1 MDVGLFLP
9 TMTPRGATPDRVVD
23 AARHAERLGFESVW
37 AVDQLVSGTG
47 VPIVDS
53 TVALAAA
60 AGATERVRIGY
71 GVLIA
76 PLRPVVWVAKQAASL
91 QLVSENRLLLGVG
104 AGGDRHDRSWSA
116 AGVSKRERGR
126 LTDAALAVLPDL
138 IAGKRV
144 DLDGTTVE
152 LAPGVPVPP
161 ILVGGVAEAALER
174 TVGHAQGWFGLPLHR
189 EQLVPLVDRLGAL
202 AAEAGG
208 TRPGITGSA
217 QVALSGDPSVPDS
230 GDLTRILT
238 DPDGL
243 FGMPPEMV
251 PGLVARNAGEL
262 AEKLATWAEVGA
274 ERVVLTV
281 AAGDWFR
288 QAELIA
294 EALEQSA
301 QMHDAGRS

>member
-9 TMTPRGATPDRVVD
+9 TMALRGATPDQVVD

-60 AGATERVRIGY
+60 AGATTRVRIGY

-76 PLRPVVWVAKQAASL
+76 PLRPAVWVAKQAASL
-91 QLVSENRLLLGVG
+91 QLVSGNRLLLGVG

-116 AGVSKRERGR
+116 AGVAKRERGR
-126 LTDAALAVLPDL
+126 RTDAALAVLPDL
-138 IAGKRV
+138 IAGKPV

-161 ILVGGVAEAALER
+161 ILVGGVADAALAR
-174 TVGHAQGWFGLPLHR
+174 TVAHAQQWFGLPLHR
-189 EQLVPLVDRLGAL
+189 EQLVPIVDRLGVL
-202 AAEAGG
+202 AAEAGR

-217 QVALSGDPSVPDS
+217 QVALEGDPTVPDAD
-230 GDLTRILT
+230 GLTQILT

-243 FGMPPEMV
+243 FGMPAEAV
-251 PGLVARNAGEL
+251 PGMVATNAAEL
-262 AEKLATWAEVGA
+262 DEKLTSWAEVGA
-274 ERVVLTV
+274 ERVVLTL

-294 EALEQSA
+294 EALELR
-301 QMHDAGRS
+301 G